1 MPPSRKASHVA
12 TTQAPRKPAK
22 QQRGRQQQRAL
33 SPAQT
38 VGKSSPASL
47 PAATDAAAVA
57 APRLLKKKRQ
67 LRSLTSTPDRSL
79 NTLPETNETTT
90 WRTHL
95 LRLATQ
101 EAYTAATL
109 LRLLPSSTPADV
121 RDGVQP
127 NQLPLGAAVLTK
139 KRVPRGNADGA
150 LPPTAS
156 VAPADASFLLTQTV
170 EGMSYGELW
179 EGLLTR
185 LPLVNRVNP
194 AAELTPTTGGNNDS
208 SGNTGG
214 GRRRGRV
221 DMVGHQLDNTAPLS
235 SAIAGG
241 CAKAGTVNSPPAANI
256 ATMLSALDRDW
267 RSFLLHRRQSTS
279 VTRGSHR
286 WTSRSCRS
294 SSGSGGGGS
303 NATATPIAAA
313 GNCAHSAVPAQGHHT
328 AAQQQQQRHR
338 LENLACSSYMTH
350 AEQRAIHRYFT
361 AAIATV
367 PSSTRQ
373 GLSPI
378 CVLDFL

>member
-1 MPPSRKASHVA
+1 MPSLRKASHVA
-12 TTQAPRKPAK
+12 TAQAPRKPAK

-38 VGKSSPASL
+38 VGKSNPASL
-47 PAATDAAAVA
+47 PASTDATAVA
-57 APRLLKKKRQ
+57 APRLPKRRRQ

-79 NTLPETNETTT
+79 NALPETNEATT
-90 WRTHL
+90 WRAHL

-109 LRLLPSSTPADV
+109 LRLLPSSTSADV

-127 NQLPLGAAVLTK
+127 NQLPWGAAVLTK
-139 KRVPRGNADGA
+139 KRVSRGSADGA

-156 VAPADASFLLTQTV
+156 VASADASFLPTQTV

-221 DMVGHQLDNTAPLS
+221 DSVGHQLDNTAPLP

-241 CAKAGTVNSPPAANI
+241 GAKAGTVNSPAANI

-267 RSFLLHRRQSTS
+267 RSFLLHRRQSAS
-279 VTRGSHR
+279 VTRGSNH
-286 WTSRSCRS
+286 WTSS
-294 SSGSGGGGS
+294 SSGGIGS
-303 NATATPIAAA
+303 NATATPIATA

-328 AAQQQQQRHR
+328 AAQQQQRHR